1 MFKFSQPLTFF
12 GLPLFSYAATPMTF
26 ASTSDVISIDVDM
39 GVAVGVG
46 VVAVDV
52 GVVAVDMIAWP

>member
-1 MFKFSQPLTFF
+1 MREGEGMAGPTTST
-12 GLPLFSYAATPMTF
+12 ATPMTF
-26 ASTSDVISIDVDM
+26 ASTSDVVAVDVDM
-39 GVAVGVG
+39 GVAVDVG